1 VIAVIH
7 AEMIGVGQLLTLT
20 IWLIAIILGLAFGGF
35 IHKASKGEVKWNT
48 VFKTLGGIL
57 KTIANPVALLSL
69 ALIVAGI
76 CLIGSAVSYHY
87 IQVTTGYKYSL
98 LSSSSKYYVPELE
111 RIVTMPA
118 YTLWESPVVT
128 TQVLTFF
135 DTGRVLL
142 GLWLIVIGLIVG
154 AWGSV
159 KATNRAF
166 EVS

>member
-20 IWLIAIILGLAFGGF
+20 IWLIAIVLGLAFGGF
-35 IHKASKGEVKWNT
+35 MHKASKGEVRWNT

-76 CLIGSAVSYHY
+76 CLIGSATSYHY
-87 IQVTTGYKYSL
+87 IQATTGYKYSL
-98 LSSSSKYYVPELE
+98 LSESSKYYVPELE
-111 RIVTMPA
+111 RLITTPT
-118 YTLWESPVVT
+118 YSLWESPVVT

-135 DTGRVLL
+135 DTGRALL

>member
-1 VIAVIH
+1 
-7 AEMIGVGQLLTLT
+7 MIGVGQLLALT
-20 IWLIAIILGLAFGGF
+20 IWLIAIVLGLAFGGF
-35 IHKASKGEVKWNT
+35 MHKVSKGETRWYVVLKDIG
-48 VFKTLGGIL
+48 KIL
-57 KTIANPVALLSL
+57 KCVTKPHGLIAIV
-69 ALIVAGI
+69 LIIAGL
-76 CLIGSAVSYHY
+76 CVIGSAVSYHY
-87 IQVTTGYKYSL
+87 IQATTGYKYSL
-98 LSSSSKYYVPELE
+98 LSEPSKYYVPELE
-111 RIVTMPA
+111 RLITTPT

-135 DTGRVLL
+135 DTGRVIL

>member
-1 VIAVIH
+1 
-7 AEMIGVGQLLTLT
+7 MISIGQLLALT

-35 IHKASKGEVKWNT
+35 MHKASKGEVRWNT
-48 VFKTLGGIL
+48 IFKTLGRIL
-57 KTIANPVALLSL
+57 KTIAKPVALLSI

-87 IQVTTGYKYSL
+87 IQATTGYKYSL
-98 LSSSSKYYVPELE
+98 LSSPSKYYVPELE

-128 TQVLTFF
+128 TQVQMLL